1 VRPFYFVTAENVGFA
16 DKLLF
21 VVFAFLPFC
30 VKIIDRKFCLEL
42 FMYKFFAY
50 LNRMKYINRW
60 GLMHSTVNENIMEHS
75 QQVAVIAHALATISN
90 VYFGGKL
97 DPNSIAVKALF
108 HETSEVLTGD
118 LPTPI
123 KYFNPE
129 IRDAYKKL
137 ESYSNKRL
145 LEHLPSELSAEY
157 ARIINE
163 NNDEEYK
170 FVKYADKICAYIK
183 CVDEVKMSNSEFYK
197 AEKTIYQDIRNYHRP
212 EVDYFMDNFVEA
224 YKLSLDEL
232 DR

>member
-1 VRPFYFVTAENVGFA
+1 MRPFYFVTAENVGFA

-163 NNDEEYK
+163 NNDEEHK